1 MQIVKSKLQ
10 LLLSAFHVSHGGAR
24 GGELEK
30 EASIDEIVQR
40 LQDYAQ
46 TSKFVTSEKCEE

>member
-40 LQDYAQ
+40 LQDYA
-46 TSKFVTSEKCEE
+46 